1 MRHTISPLPFGYF
14 ANSRLR
20 FLQNNMES
28 MSSELAI
35 LDTKDFS
42 KTVALVKL
50 PVRLRA
56 GIHGNWVDDRDIK
69 GWPMKFNWN
78 GRAMNG
84 SATNGHA

>member
-1 MRHTISPLPFGYF
+1 MD
-14 ANSRLR
+14 
-20 FLQNNMES
+20 S

-35 LDTKDFS
+35 VDTKDFS

-50 PVRLRA
+50 PVRLRT

-69 GWPMKFNWN
+69 GWPAKFNRN
-78 GRAMNG
+78 SPAPNG